1 MKRLRERE
9 RERATHTQRHTRETN
24 GGRGRVAGGA
34 KMDAVRESGAGERVE
49 GAGGG
54 SAGRGDQELRGY
66 GKRQVGEGSEFLSP
80 ARSDADGST
89 VSREVAEGIAA

>member
-1 MKRLRERE
+1 VKRLRERA
-9 RERATHTQRHTRETN
+9 RATHTHTHTHTRETN

-34 KMDAVRESGAGERVE
+34 EMDAVRESGAGKRVE

-66 GKRQVGEGSEFLSP
+66 GKRQVGEGREFLSP
-80 ARSDADGST
+80 ARSDADSST

>member
-1 MKRLRERE
+1 LLLCEEIERE
-9 RERATHTQRHTRETN
+9 SESHTHTHTRETN

-34 KMDAVRESGAGERVE
+34 EMDAVRESGAGKRVE

-66 GKRQVGEGSEFLSP
+66 GKRQVGEGREFLSP
-80 ARSDADGST
+80 ARSDADSST